1 MDEEEVILVNK
12 KDIQLGLMAKMEA
25 HRKGVLHR
33 AFSVFIFKS
42 SRELLI
48 QKRSSQKYHSPG
60 LWTNTCCSHQRDGES
75 TIDAANRRLNEE
87 MGLNAD
93 LKEIFSFIYR
103 ANLKNGL
110 IEHEFDHVLVGYTD
124 LSPIINIKEVED
136 WKWVDLS
143 ILEHDIDKNPNI
155 YTEWFKIIFKRVK
168 DYIDKSNLV

>member
-110 IEHEFDHVLVGYTD
+110 IEHEFDHVLVGYPD